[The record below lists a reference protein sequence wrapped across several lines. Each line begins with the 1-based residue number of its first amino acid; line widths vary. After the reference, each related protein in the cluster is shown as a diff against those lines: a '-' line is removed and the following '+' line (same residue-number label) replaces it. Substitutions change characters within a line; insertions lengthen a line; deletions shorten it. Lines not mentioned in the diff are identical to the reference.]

1 MNIPS
6 PNPIVF
12 PAVPEKTYPHLW
24 IKRLLLESSNV
35 GVGKM
40 EAEFL
45 PYNANTR
52 EIGPSMFDTRF
63 STTDLWDAINEVPE
77 VAAAYAAIL
86 DSVAPMIAWL
96 EQRNQPTL

>member
-24 IKRLLLESSNV
+24 IKRLLLESESLNN
-35 GVGKM
+35 GKM

-45 PYNANTR
+45 PYNANTQ
-52 EIGPSMFDTRF
+52 EIGPSMFNTKF

-77 VAAAYAAIL
+77 VAAAYSAIL
-86 DSVAPMIAWL
+86 ASVAPMIAWL
-96 EQRNQPTL
+96 EQRNQQ